1 MLILAVVAIFLL
13 AIAGHYAYK
22 ADTLKKSR
30 ARLRETWYNP
40 KPSHEELRYK
50 KLGKILTVAAVA
62 SFLLLVLFAIG
73 GLPLALFV
81 CAFLLFLRTTFTTA

>member
-73 GLPLALFV
+73 GLPLALFACMFLV
-81 CAFLLFLRTTFTTA
+81 CMHIALAAA